1 MPDTNTIVSHSKE
14 TKMKII
20 LNFNR
25 ILQELKDKCHFLP
38 PHTVLEIGMTFNN
51 QRVMQSLVNHLIK
64 SFIDFINLSSSSS
77 NSSSSSSSSS
87 SSHSSSSSSYG
98 NSSFIS
104 S

>member
-64 SFIDFINLSSSSS
+64 SFIDFINLSSSS
-77 NSSSSSSSSS
+77 NSSS